1 MARIASAYNLL
12 SCLPETSWEPGV
24 QQPLRGASQTRA
36 GCGLSAERVW
46 RSQRAFV
53 FAGFSTWLVRGSI
66 YARSL
71 SPPSE
76 RGARML
82 GTEAGFSGKFWPKPA
97 PEACFEPPRASAS
110 RALLRALVP
119 SKLLRPPPFSRV
131 QALIWTLLRLD
142 APGHDRVTA
151 LPRVFPRVCGCA
163 GFDPLDDTKH

>member
-1 MARIASAYNLL
+1 MPSAKLGKRTKVQLVVKEFAKECKEVIREKIRRALNARCKLTLGVDTWKNKGKKRWHYNLL

-71 SPPSE
+71 SRAASTLVAYPGCVLRSLLALCSLCAC
-76 RGARML
+76 GGL
-82 GTEAGFSGKFWPKPA
+82 AGQS
-97 PEACFEPPRASAS
+97 
-110 RALLRALVP
+110 
-119 SKLLRPPPFSRV
+119 
-131 QALIWTLLRLD
+131 I
-142 APGHDRVTA
+142 
-151 LPRVFPRVCGCA
+151 
-163 GFDPLDDTKH
+163 